1 MTLELIPENLPGLP
15 CKGSAIT
22 QILRDARARESTTR
36 TRVRI
41 EAIKS
46 HAIAAR
52 HDMGATAKIL
62 PDLLDDPSLENI
74 PAGWF
79 SQKAKWITE
88 DIQQAMIHYCDDDL
102 ILSDGEI
109 LTGEDITPTKPTW
122 QNLRALADAMFEH
135 AESLKDLQITEKIA
149 LRNP

>member
-1 MTLELIPENLPGLP
+1 MTLELIPENIPGLP
-15 CKGSAIT
+15 CKGSAVT
-22 QILRDARARESTTR
+22 QILRDARARESATR

-41 EAIKS
+41 EAVKS

-52 HDMGATAKIL
+52 HDMGAAAQIL
-62 PDLLDDPSLENI
+62 PDLLDDHSLENL

-79 SQKAKWITE
+79 SQKAKWITQE
-88 DIQQAMIHYCDDDL
+88 IHKSKINFPTV
-102 ILSDGEI
+102 ILENGEI
-109 LTGEDITPTKPTW
+109 LQAENITPTQPTW
-122 QNLRALADAMFEH
+122 QNLRALAEAMFEH

>member
-52 HDMGATAKIL
+52 HDMGATAQIL

-88 DIQQAMIHYCDDDL
+88 DIQQAMINFPTM
-102 ILSDGEI
+102 ILENGEI
-109 LTGEDITPTKPTW
+109 LQAENITPSQPTW
-122 QNLRALADAMFEH
+122 QNLRALAAAMFEH

>member
-1 MTLELIPENLPGLP
+1 MTLELIPENIPGLP
-15 CKGSAIT
+15 CKGSAVT
-22 QILRDARARESTTR
+22 QILRDARARESATR

-41 EAIKS
+41 EAVKS

-52 HDMGATAKIL
+52 HDMGAAAQIL
-62 PDLLDDPSLENI
+62 PDLLDDHSLENL

-79 SQKAKWITE
+79 SQKAKWITGE
-88 DIQQAMIHYCDDDL
+88 IQYAMTHFGDDDL
-102 ILSDGEI
+102 ILINGDV
-109 LTGEDITPTKPTW
+109 LNAEDITPTKPTW
-122 QNLRALADAMFEH
+122 QNLRALAEAMFEH